1 MTEQKKDMS
10 EEEKHQLA
18 LKLDQDL
25 EEFINS
31 RKNTPYSE
39 GWKEE
44 TWEQEM
50 EQHPFFMKKLPEEG
64 EPLPPLLEAFQQLKY
79 DPDENTTEDLA
90 LAYKNDGNFNFKLK
104 KYRFAIA
111 NYTEGLKQKC
121 GNVELEANLYLNRAA
136 CQFHLGNYRSSL
148 NDSLQAAKL
157 KPDYTKAIVRAAQCC
172 LQLKRYAEGLKWCDY
187 GIRLKNSD
195 PALVKLRTEL
205 VQGQKLEE
213 RNKRKA
219 EIAEK
224 KEQASINELVNALR
238 IRSIATGIKGKRDSG
253 KTTLDL
259 SSIEPCHPAA
269 IGKRVHLVGDAL
281 VWPVLFLYP
290 EYGETDFVQ
299 EFHEDSCFMD
309 HLQMMFEESPLW
321 DLEKKYNPTSIR
333 MYYEHRESG
342 KLYVVDPN
350 CSLKEVLSQKTYI
363 VQGGTPGFICLV
375 EASPF
380 QKDFLNRYTN

>member
-1 MTEQKKDMS
+1 MTDPKAHMTD
-10 EEEKHQLA
+10 EEKHQLA
-18 LKLDQDL
+18 LKLDEDL

-39 GWKEE
+39 GWNEE

-79 DPDENTTEDLA
+79 DPEENTTEDLA
-90 LAYKNDGNFNFKLK
+90 LSYKDDGNFNFKLK

-121 GNVELEANLYLNRAA
+121 GNVEIDATLYLNRAA

-157 KPDYTKAIVRAAQCC
+157 KPDYTKAVVRAAQCC
-172 LQLKRYAEGLKWCDY
+172 LKLKRYADGQKWCDY
-187 GIRLKNSD
+187 GIRLKNTD
-195 PALVKLRTEL
+195 PSLVKLRTEL

-213 RNKRKA
+213 RNKRKE
-219 EIAEK
+219 EIAER
-224 KEQASINELVNALR
+224 KEEALINELITALGVR
-238 IRSIATGIKGKRDSG
+238 GINTGLKRKKDSERAI
-253 KTTLDL
+253 LDL

-269 IGKRVHLVGDAL
+269 IGKRVHLVDGCL

-299 EFHEDSCFMD
+299 EFHEDTCFMD
-309 HLQMMFEESPLW
+309 HLQLMFEELPLW
-321 DLEKKYNPTSIR
+321 DLEKKYNPASIR
-333 MYYEHRESG
+333 MYYEHRDSG
-342 KLYVVDPN
+342 KLHVVDPN
-350 CSLKEVLSQKTYI
+350 SSLKTVLSQNTYV

-375 EASPF
+375 EGSPF
-380 QKDFLNRYTN
+380 QKEFLKRYTS